1 MTTAIYSI
9 MPVNRIPSKT
19 AVPMA
24 NAAMNKSRMV
34 TGSLVCLATA
44 PQLRVM
50 PAITYIMVNVLPM
63 ITKTAAATTKRAAQI
78 MFATPRRVLANAPIL
93 IKQAVQ
99 KEAPHVVSIRPLIRS
114 IAALA
119 ATHAMKVTRV
129 TMALAKSVKQFA
141 TA

>member
-19 AVPMA
+19 VVPIATAV
-24 NAAMNKSRMV
+24 MNKFRMV

-44 PQLRVM
+44 PQLHVM

-63 ITKTAAATTKRAAQI
+63 ITKTAEATTKRATQI

-129 TMALAKSVKQFA
+129 TMALAKSVKQFV